1 MRKIIISSTLFSLF
15 FILGYFITENSLSI
29 GNYNLFVAEERER
42 IKTNNE
48 IKLYLLESKN
58 DEMLSF
64 FREEVTEKY
73 GENWEKLDDVIKDE
87 LGFLII
93 YENKYFFHI
102 LYSSLF
108 LIWLSITLYLEKRI

>member
-1 MRKIIISSTLFSLF
+1 MKKIIISSTLFSLF
-15 FILGYFITENSLSI
+15 FILGYIITENSLSI

-48 IKLYLLESKN
+48 IKLYLLQSKN
-58 DEMLSF
+58 DKMLSY
-64 FREEVTEKY
+64 FREEVAEKY